1 MQKVLCLYI
10 ISKKIFWQYI
20 NGGFSMYD
28 FNIVLSPV
36 DYLCFIKFK
45 NLLCESYLSKQVLQD
60 NLELMDEKQDLR
72 IKCLLWLI
80 YQSVERY
87 DICQLCLELPDTIWQ
102 PLITDENILNIQFS
116 NFNILMEEHFLT
128 VANRN
133 DDMDL
138 FVLTSKKKCFC

>member
-1 MQKVLCLYI
+1 
-10 ISKKIFWQYI
+10 
-20 NGGFSMYD
+20 MYD